1 MAEKDGKHDS
11 AIVSILSTLLG
22 YNRAGG
28 ILWTTIFVLAVPAL
42 TFWTVFLPR
51 LRFSD
56 ADEHLFK
63 AARHGDVAGI
73 ERALGEGATVNAQSP
88 SDRKTALFRAITFG
102 HADAVRTLLKHG
114 ANPESRS
121 LDDKTPLQFAEEIR
135 KEEKDADRAR
145 GLDAA
150 IAALK
155 EVQR

>member
-1 MAEKDGKHDS
+1 MADTKQPI
-11 AIVSILSTLLG
+11 AVTVLFTVLG
-22 YNRAGG
+22 YNRMGRV
-28 ILWTTIFVLAVPAL
+28 LWLLVFLLAVPAL

-73 ERALGEGATVNAQSP
+73 ERALDEGATVNAQSP

-114 ANPESRS
+114 ANPESR
-121 LDDKTPLQFAEEIR
+121 
-135 KEEKDADRAR
+135 
-145 GLDAA
+145 
-150 IAALK
+150 
-155 EVQR
+155 